1 MQTVKVEVKLIN
13 GDTYNVEYE
22 EGRQAFLDAVSYADR
37 GFIQDVK
44 QTYIS
49 IKNIISF
56 KFKGE

>member
-13 GDTYNVEYE
+13 GDVHNIEYE

-37 GFIQDVK
+37 GFIQDTK
-44 QTYIS
+44 QNYIS
-49 IKNIISF
+49 IKNILSF